1 MFSETIR
8 PCTLVLYI
16 ISKELCKELREIS
29 SLVIAD
35 NRDEVGSKLIFHK
48 VELTALQSFVAMLG
62 KVSMTVVEM

>member
-1 MFSETIR
+1 MLSETIR

-35 NRDEVGSKLIFHK
+35 NIGTKP
-48 VELTALQSFVAMLG
+48 
-62 KVSMTVVEM
+62 KVSFQLKIETRPGINVSDK